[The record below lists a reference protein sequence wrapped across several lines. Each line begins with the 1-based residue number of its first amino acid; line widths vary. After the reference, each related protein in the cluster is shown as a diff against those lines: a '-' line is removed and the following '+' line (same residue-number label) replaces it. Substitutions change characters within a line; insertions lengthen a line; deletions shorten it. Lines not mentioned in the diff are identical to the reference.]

1 MNSNLPAGA
10 ENDPNQPWDTSEKY
24 CRVCESESIGDLV
37 DNYLAE
43 HPDCGDWDEAYEKL
57 EEDEQI
63 GLCRHCYWEENH
75 GWDNED

>member
-37 DNYLAE
+37 DTYLAE
-43 HPDCGDWDEAYEKL
+43 HPNCEDWDAA
-57 EEDEQI
+57 
-63 GLCRHCYWEENH
+63 
-75 GWDNED
+75 